1 MADNTIDTLVI
12 KIEGQDE
19 TGSSALDK
27 LINKLGNIQHG
38 ASGASR
44 RVANFT
50 KRMSALKSVI
60 DNLKPSKFNAFGSD
74 KTPSSVKQVTDHLN
88 NLKDTVNDLNGTETK
103 VISDDAV
110 SRASKFSE
118 KLSDIKDDVDSS
130 SKKVKSFGDRVK
142 TAFSDSI
149 VGRFGKKVKET
160 IGSLGRIALYRFM
173 RSIIKEV
180 TDAFSTGINNMY
192 QYSLTFGGSFS
203 QSMDRAASAMLSFKN
218 SIGAA
223 VAPLIEYLVPYLDK
237 AVDKLM
243 AINNTIAE
251 VIAGLTGKST
261 FSKAVRVTTQYADA
275 ADKAAKSTT
284 KVKDTVEKLSRSFA
298 GIDEIT
304 VIGDLNNNNNPA
316 STLADTINDAAQ
328 DYSTMFV
335 ETPVNMTKV
344 DEIKE
349 KFDKILK
356 VAKWIGIAIAAW
368 KLATFISSIGQ
379 AISSLGTLS
388 QKIVG
393 ISMMVVGFGI
403 EFAGAYDMGRNGIN
417 LKNALLTALGASLG
431 VAGSL
436 LTFGTTPVGWAIGLG
451 VALTVMVAG
460 YVKGQ
465 WDKGA
470 ELAQMTEQYKA
481 MTEIIERAEGVSE
494 QAQQALQ
501 ALNDKKAALDTTFA
515 DFSAAQVLVEAIFDI
530 YEKSDL
536 SAIEIAELQTK
547 IEALNGLNLD
557 GLQLEFDESSGTL
570 YQIGVNADGTTE
582 KIAATRDSVRELT
595 ESLKEQAIT
604 AALTDL
610 LTESYKRLFEAQMQ
624 VEQADSDVTKAQ
636 EALNDATTEYQEY
649 LRNTQYTDNPFSLLG
664 MAQKMGYYSEQI
676 EHAQEALDAA
686 RTAQEDNDSVL
697 ESSQGYID
705 AVTNALISMKTG
717 AADYSDPATKS
728 SDILNS
734 SLKDGD
740 ENVANLKS
748 SLKAFSLDSVLS
760 KYADGSSSST
770 KDLSEKIGSAKD
782 QSLSLKDRLSN
793 FKSNN
798 TVASFADRAT
808 DSGKALSDSLI
819 NANNDALKLRRSLS
833 QLDGFSGTFSYNYS
847 FGRTPQYATGGFP
860 EDGFFF
866 ANHNE
871 LVGQFSNGKT
881 AVANNEQIVEGI
893 SEGVAA
899 ANREQNTLLREQN
912 GLLRELLQ
920 KDSSIPVSTIVKAF
934 NQKNRRDGK
943 VTVPV
948 AT

>member
-12 KIEGQDE
+12 KVEGQDE
-19 TGSSALDK
+19 SGGSTLDK
-27 LINKLGNIQHG
+27 LINRLGNIQRG

-60 DNLKPSKFNAFGSD
+60 DNLKPSKFNVFGSD

-142 TAFSDSI
+142 NAFSDSI

-203 QSMDRAASAMLSFKN
+203 QTMDRAASAMLSFKN

-243 AINNTIAE
+243 EINNTIAE

-349 KFDKILK
+349 RLLDILSI
-356 VAKWIGIAIAAW
+356 VGLIGAAIAAW
-368 KLATFISSIGQ
+368 NFTKALTGIKGLNSALTLAGIALTLTGATLLIKGVKNVITDGMDWENFWTLFFGAGAFTAGTTVLGKVLSRVTGNTKWTGAGLRVGAGVGGAAMLFSSIYDTIMNTFDNGKASLESELSDYFSAVIGGALIGTAIMPGFGTIIGAGVGAIVQAITFFASNPKTVEKAQANISKAWERGTLAEDLKRSTAKAFQDSFDISPETAEKIGNIESFLATPF
-379 AISSLGTLS
+379 
-388 QKIVG
+388 
-393 ISMMVVGFGI
+393 F
-403 EFAGAYDMGRNGIN
+403 
-417 LKNALLTALGASLG
+417 
-431 VAGSL
+431 
-436 LTFGTTPVGWAIGLG
+436 
-451 VALTVMVAG
+451 
-460 YVKGQ
+460 
-465 WDKGA
+465 
-470 ELAQMTEQYKA
+470 
-481 MTEIIERAEGVSE
+481 
-494 QAQQALQ
+494 
-501 ALNDKKAALDTTFA
+501 
-515 DFSAAQVLVEAIFDI
+515 
-530 YEKSDL
+530 
-536 SAIEIAELQTK
+536 SAIEGIKKAWTSTTNFFSQGFTLLGNIVEQKVDTTRENVTAAWTTVSTWFDSNVIQPVSGFFSGLWDGVGKGAQDVWVIVSAAWTSAGTWFDTNVIQPVGSFFSGLKTK
-547 IEALNGLNLD
+547 VSGFFVILWSDVKGVWNGAAVWFDNNVVIPVTGFFS
-557 GLQLEFDESSGTL
+557 GLWSDVSGFFVGL
-570 YQIGVNADGTTE
+570 WDDVKGVWDT
-582 KIAATRDSVRELT
+582 AATWFDDNVATPVSD
-595 ESLKEQAIT
+595 A
-604 AALTDL
+604 
-610 LTESYKRLFEAQMQ
+610 FE
-624 VEQADSDVTKAQ
+624 T
-636 EALNDATTEYQEY
+636 
-649 LRNTQYTDNPFSLLG
+649 
-664 MAQKMGYYSEQI
+664 
-676 EHAQEALDAA
+676 
-686 RTAQEDNDSVL
+686 
-697 ESSQGYID
+697 
-705 AVTNALISMKTG
+705 VTNAVSGFFSDMWTGIKNG
-717 AADYSDPATKS
+717 AASAVNWVIGGIESAINGIIGGVNWFIGKFNGIGEWASNVTGMTFYYVQEIRPV
-728 SDILNS
+728 
-734 SLKDGD
+734 SLGRVSFKD
-740 ENVANLKS
+740 
-748 SLKAFSLDSVLS
+748 
-760 KYADGSSSST
+760 
-770 KDLSEKIGSAKD
+770 
-782 QSLSLKDRLSN
+782 
-793 FKSNN
+793 
-798 TVASFADRAT
+798 
-808 DSGKALSDSLI
+808 
-819 NANNDALKLRRSLS
+819 
-833 QLDGFSGTFSYNYS
+833 
-847 FGRTPQYATGGFP
+847 GGFP

-912 GLLRELLQ
+912 SLLRELLQ